1 MNDFNFFFS
10 IYIPFT
16 KEITSLDADSKH
28 VKEVTKELQSQLDAV
43 QGKLTEFKGLKD
55 DVKTLK
61 ESLIDATDSCFSL
74 SISCD
79 CFPIVD
85 AVSAS

>member
-1 MNDFNFFFS
+1 M
-10 IYIPFT
+10 
-16 KEITSLDADSKH
+16 TSLDADSKH

-61 ESLIDATDSCFSL
+61 EKFSVGFCRQFPSGTMNSYLHCSACTPML
-74 SISCD
+74 STKSS
-79 CFPIVD
+79 PT
-85 AVSAS
+85 